1 MTGLKFLDEVA
12 TGTNLGYIRVIRLG
26 ADNIAVET
34 MMDIMKSDD
43 IADFCEKELIVY
55 YKIGEYWYVVYKGD

>member
-12 TGTNLGYIRVIRLG
+12 TGTNLGYIRTIRIS
-26 ADNIAVET
+26 ANNIAVEAT
-34 MMDIMKSDD
+34 MDIMKSDD

-55 YKIGEYWYVVYKGD
+55 YQIGEYWYAVYNGG

>member
-12 TGTNLGYIRVIRLG
+12 TGTNLGYIRAIRIG
-26 ADNIAVET
+26 ANNIAVEVT
-34 MMDIMKSDD
+34 MDIMKSND

-55 YKIGEYWYVVYKGD
+55 YQIGEYWYAVYNGG